1 MLYLHRREGSPGSQ
15 CSQLSCCT
23 GQEGRAGGMQSP
35 EGSRIPGDTSS
46 PPEHP
51 WEWGWQLLQCSK
63 TRAGR
68 VLSPGT
74 AQGGHRSA
82 LRVKTGPSEQA
93 GKTGL
98 GWGIMGWDGGKWDG
112 MGENRAGTGGKQGW
126 NGGRWN
132 GMGKKQEKNVL
143 GEGKCVRMG
152 ETLGKWGWNGGKG
165 AGIGKSGIY
174 KALPSS
180 AISVAPSLLC
190 TEKIFQG
197 SKHTRDTQQLLSQ
210 LGEAPVPHL
219 ARRGCTGT
227 SGCCQAG
234 GCRSL

>member
-1 MLYLHRREGSPGSQ
+1 
-15 CSQLSCCT
+15 
-23 GQEGRAGGMQSP
+23 MQSP

-82 LRVKTGPSEQA
+82 LRAKTGPSEQA

-112 MGENRAGTGGKQGW
+112 MGKNGMGWGKTGLEQGENRAGMGED
-126 NGGRWN
+126 

-152 ETLGKWGWNGGKG
+152 ETLGKWG
-165 AGIGKSGIY
+165 
-174 KALPSS
+174 
-180 AISVAPSLLC
+180 
-190 TEKIFQG
+190 
-197 SKHTRDTQQLLSQ
+197 
-210 LGEAPVPHL
+210 
-219 ARRGCTGT
+219 
-227 SGCCQAG
+227 
-234 GCRSL
+234 